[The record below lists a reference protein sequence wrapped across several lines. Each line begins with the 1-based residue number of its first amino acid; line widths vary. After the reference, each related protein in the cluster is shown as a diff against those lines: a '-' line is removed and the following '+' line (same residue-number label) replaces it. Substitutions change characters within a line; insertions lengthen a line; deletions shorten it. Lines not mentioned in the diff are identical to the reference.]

1 MYVLRPVLR
10 PYIINYKGFREDMC
24 YLRRDAFE
32 AYSEV
37 YGVEEQRVIQ
47 MKFSYRLN
55 DAVWFELNQLNLS
68 VVSIMLS

>member
-1 MYVLRPVLR
+1 MSVTYVLRPVFR
-10 PYIINYKGFREDMC
+10 PYIGFREDTC
-24 YLRRDAFE
+24 SLRRDAFE

-68 VVSIMLS
+68 AVSIMPS